1 MPGLYASLWN
11 RCTKNLLLGAAASV
25 LPALA
30 FYSVSFHYTRE
41 QLLSLIRLMPIP
53 VAAFLT
59 VDLLLNTLYLRPLK
73 RLPPPGEA
81 TAGEVAA
88 AWRRVHNLPLF
99 SFLRVFGP
107 HAIVATAVAQAC
119 VYWANRRWNL
129 NIPASDYWIYWLLSL
144 TLAPIGHA
152 VYEYHANGL
161 AARDTLHQMAARGD
175 VPEHVPGV
183 RRIGLAVRL
192 GVFFLLLGL
201 SPLALTWIAGTLRPV
216 GLEGR
221 DLLVIGAGSVAL
233 NFFLLLLFAREVAEQ
248 TGLLTRALTSVGQG
262 NLDTH
267 AESFSPDEFGSL
279 ARGINRM
286 IHGLRDR
293 ERIRNLFGMYVSP
306 EVSQAVIDGKVHVEG
321 EMREVTVLFLDI
333 RDFTRFSANNPP
345 TAVVA
350 MLNIVFA
357 SMQEVLQAHGGTIDK
372 FLGDG
377 FMAVFNAPLDCPGH
391 ARRAVEAALE
401 MERRTAQLN
410 RELNRDGR
418 SLDIGIGIDTGM
430 VVAGNVGAE
439 DRKEYTVIGDAVN
452 RASRIEQHNRAA
464 GTRILISEHTWLA
477 AGLDGGRSLPPVQ
490 LKGLPEALTLYTVG
504 EKL

>member
-1 MPGLYASLWN
+1 MPGLYASLWR

-41 QLLSLIRLMPIP
+41 QLLALIRLMPIP
-53 VAAFLT
+53 VVAFLT
-59 VDLLLNTLYLRPLK
+59 VDLVLNTWYLRPLK
-73 RLPPPGEA
+73 RLRPPGEA
-81 TAGEVAA
+81 TAEEVGA

-107 HAIVATAVAQAC
+107 HAFVATGVAQIC
-119 VYWANRRWNL
+119 VHWANRRWNL
-129 NIPASDYWIYWLLSL
+129 GIPTSDYWIYWLLSL

-152 VYEYHANGL
+152 VYEYHANGW
-161 AARDTLHQMAARGD
+161 AARDALQQMTARGD
-175 VPEHVPGV
+175 VPEHVPGI

-192 GVFFLLLGL
+192 GLFFLLLGL
-201 SPLALTWIAGTLRPV
+201 SPLALTWIASTLRPV
-216 GLEGR
+216 GLVGR
-221 DLLVIGAGSVAL
+221 DLVVLGAGSVAL
-233 NFFLLLLFAREVAEQ
+233 NFFLLLLFAREVSEQ
-248 TGLLTRALTSVGQG
+248 TGLLTRALSSVGQG
-262 NLDTH
+262 NLDTR
-267 AESFSPDEFGSL
+267 ADSFSPDEFGYL

-306 EVSQAVIDGKVHVEG
+306 EVSRAVIDGKVRMEG
-321 EMREVTVLFLDI
+321 ELREVTVLFLDI
-333 RDFTRFSANNPP
+333 RNFTQFSANNPP
-345 TAVVA
+345 ATVVA

-357 SMQEVLQAHGGTIDK
+357 SMQEVLQANGGTINK

-377 FMAVFNAPLDCPGH
+377 FLAVFNAPLDCPGH
-391 ARRAVEAALE
+391 ARRAVEAALG
-401 MERRTAQLN
+401 MEQRTAQLN
-410 RELNRDGR
+410 RELNREGR
-418 SLDIGIGIDTGM
+418 SLDIGIGIDTGI

-452 RASRIEQHNRAA
+452 QASRIEQHNKVA
-464 GTRILISEHTWLA
+464 GTRILISERTWQTS
-477 AGLDGGRSLPPVQ
+477 GLDDGRSLPPVM